1 MSTKARFIDRIGGD
15 RRAIF
20 FIMAAGVAALMIP
33 LTPTDPAKKNDV
45 GEIIKPAYSFTY
57 VPVLI
62 ICWCLV
68 LALLSW
74 LDNRLRL
81 NQPTPIPPAVERGNS
96 GVNGLAIAS
105 VALGVPALAGFGLWG
120 FGVWGVASILAL
132 VYGESARRETAASG
146 QKGRALAIVG
156 IVLGVIG
163 TVLVA
168 YAIARWL
175 GHSLSTAIDKL
186 RKGEL

>member
-1 MSTKARFIDRIGGD
+1 MSTKTRFIDRIGGD

-20 FIMAAGVAALMIP
+20 FVLAAGVAALMIP

-45 GEIIKPAYSFTY
+45 GEIIKPAYSFVY

-68 LALLSW
+68 LAVLSW

-81 NQPTPIPPAVERGNS
+81 KQPTPIPPMVERGNS

-105 VALGVPALAGFGLWG
+105 VVLGVPAFVAFGLWG
-120 FGVWGVASILAL
+120 FGPWGVASVLAL
-132 VYGESARRETAASG
+132 VYGESARREVAVSG
-146 QKGRALAIVG
+146 QKGRALAMVG
-156 IVLGVIG
+156 TVLGVIG
-163 TVLVA
+163 AALVA
-168 YAIARWL
+168 FAIARWL
-175 GHSLSTAIDKL
+175 GHSVGTAIDKL